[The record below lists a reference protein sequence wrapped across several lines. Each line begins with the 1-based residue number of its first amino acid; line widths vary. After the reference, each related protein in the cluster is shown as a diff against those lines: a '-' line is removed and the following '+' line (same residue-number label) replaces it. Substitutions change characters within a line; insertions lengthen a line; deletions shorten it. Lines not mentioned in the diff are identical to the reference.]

1 MRSEPPSA
9 ASDGRHPQGV
19 AGPRDALELP
29 HGSVPEL
36 VDGLD
41 SKSSAF
47 GHVGSSPTAP
57 IPASAA
63 PSAVMDTYARY
74 PISLVRGKGVW
85 VWDDQG
91 RRYLDAVAG
100 IAVCTLGHSNRALRR
115 ALCRQLAT
123 LQHVSNLYRIPEQ
136 EALAAALVQRSCAD
150 RVFFCNSGAE
160 ANEAAIK
167 LARKH
172 GHLRRGIER
181 PLILTAEA
189 SFHGR
194 TLAAVTATG
203 QPRYH
208 QGFQPMVEGF
218 RYFPYN
224 DTAAFEAL
232 LASCEADGPAVAAVL
247 LEPLQ
252 GEGGVNPGDPAFF
265 RRVRE
270 LCDAH
275 DILLIFDEV
284 QIGVG
289 RSGQWWGYESLG
301 VEPDAFTAAKGLGG
315 GIPIGA
321 LAVKACCDH
330 FKPGEHASTFG
341 GNPLACRAG
350 LTVLA
355 EIERRGLLQHV
366 RAMGQRLRDELEEL
380 ARRRPDLIQA
390 VRGWGLLQGLVL
402 QPEAPSAPEVVKAA
416 LAEGL
421 LLVPAGANVVRFVPP
436 LVIKPRHV
444 RQLVKRL
451 ESSLQRLPDA
461 SARTD

>member
-1 MRSEPPSA
+1 
-9 ASDGRHPQGV
+9 
-19 AGPRDALELP
+19 
-29 HGSVPEL
+29 
-36 VDGLD
+36 
-41 SKSSAF
+41 
-47 GHVGSSPTAP
+47 
-57 IPASAA
+57 
-63 PSAVMDTYARY
+63 MDTYSRT
-74 PISLVRGKGVW
+74 PLSLVRGKGVW
-85 VWDDQG
+85 VWDEAG

-100 IAVCTLGHSNRALRR
+100 IAVCTLGHSHPALRR
-115 ALCRQLAT
+115 ALCRQLGT

-136 EALAAALVQRSCAD
+136 EALAEAIVHRSCAD

-172 GHLRRGIER
+172 GHLVRGIER

-224 DTAAFEAL
+224 DIQAFDAL
-232 LASCEADGPAVAAVL
+232 LDACEAQGPSVAAVL

-252 GEGGVNPGDPAFF
+252 GEGGVHPGDPAFF
-265 RRVRE
+265 QRVRQR
-270 LCDAH
+270 CDERQ
-275 DILLIFDEV
+275 ILLIFDEV

-289 RSGQWWGYESLG
+289 RSGRWWGYERLG
-301 VEPDAFTAAKGLGG
+301 VEPDAFTMAKGLGG

-321 LAVKACCDH
+321 LAVKASCDH
-330 FKPGEHASTFG
+330 LRPGDHASTFG

-350 LTVLA
+350 LTVLQ
-355 EIERRGLLQHV
+355 EIERRGLLAHV
-366 RAMGQRLRDELEEL
+366 EVMGEQLRELLAAMVHRHPEHLVG
-380 ARRRPDLIQA
+380 

-402 QPEAPSAPEVVKAA
+402 RPGGFTSPELVKAA

-421 LLVPAGANVVRFVPP
+421 LLVPAGATVVRFVPP
-436 LVIKPRHV
+436 LVIKPRHL

-451 ESSLQRLPDA
+451 ERALRRLV
-461 SARTD
+461 

>member
-1 MRSEPPSA
+1 M
-9 ASDGRHPQGV
+9 
-19 AGPRDALELP
+19 
-29 HGSVPEL
+29 PEL

-47 GHVGSSPTAP
+47 GFVGSSPTAP
-57 IPASAA
+57 ISPITHSGMSA
-63 PSAVMDTYARY
+63 SAVMDTYARF
-74 PISLVRGKGVW
+74 PISLARGRGVW
-85 VWDDQG
+85 VWDSNG
-91 RRYLDAVAG
+91 KRYLDCVAG
-100 IAVCTLGHSNRALRR
+100 IAVCTLGHSDGRLKRALS
-115 ALCRQLAT
+115 RQLGK

-136 EALAAALVQRSCAD
+136 EELAAAITASSCLD

-172 GHLRRGIER
+172 GHTVRGIATGDGKA
-181 PLILTAEA
+181 PLILTAQA

-203 QPRYH
+203 QPKYH
-208 QGFQPMVEGF
+208 QGFEPMVQGF

-232 LASCEADGPAVAAVL
+232 LATCEVEGPRVAAVL
-247 LEPLQ
+247 LEPIQ
-252 GEGGVNPGDPAFF
+252 GEGGVHPGNRAFF

-275 DILLIFDEV
+275 NILLIFDEV

-289 RSGQWWGYESLG
+289 RSGQLWGYEQLG
-301 VEPDAFTAAKGLGG
+301 VEPDAITLAKGLGG

-321 LAVKACCDH
+321 LAVKASVDH
-330 FKPGEHASTFG
+330 FRPGEHASTFG
-341 GNPLACRAG
+341 GNPFACRAG

-355 EIERRGLLQHV
+355 ELERRDLLSHVQRMGALLQ
-366 RAMGQRLRDELEEL
+366 ELL
-380 ARRRPDLIQA
+380 AQLVSRHPTLLEG

-402 QPEAPSAPEVVKAA
+402 REEAPSAPDIVKAA
-416 LAEGL
+416 MEQGL
-421 LLVPAGANVVRFVPP
+421 LLVPAGPRVVRFVPP
-436 LVIKPRHV
+436 LVIQPRHLRLAV
-444 RQLVKRL
+444 DRL
-451 ESSLQRLPDA
+451 ERALLSLGR
-461 SARTD
+461 

>member
-1 MRSEPPSA
+1 
-9 ASDGRHPQGV
+9 
-19 AGPRDALELP
+19 
-29 HGSVPEL
+29 VPEL

-57 IPASAA
+57 IPGAA
-63 PSAVMDTYARY
+63 GVSAVMNTYARY
-74 PISLVRGKGVW
+74 PLTLVRGKGVW
-85 VWDDQG
+85 VWDQAG
-91 RRYLDAVAG
+91 RRYLDGVAG
-100 IAVCTLGHSNRALRR
+100 IAVCTLGHSNPALRR
-115 ALCRQLAT
+115 ALCRQLGT

-136 EALAAALVQRSCAD
+136 EALAQALVQRSCAE

-172 GHLRRGIER
+172 GHQIRGIER

-203 QPRYH
+203 QSRYH

-224 DTAAFEAL
+224 DIGAFESL
-232 LASCEADGPAVAAVL
+232 LASCEADGPAVSAVL
-247 LEPLQ
+247 IEPLQ

-265 RRVRE
+265 HRLRQ
-270 LCDAH
+270 LCDERR
-275 DILLIFDEV
+275 ILLIFDEV

-289 RSGQWWGYESLG
+289 RSGRWWGYENLG
-301 VEPDAFTAAKGLGG
+301 VEPDAFTLAKGLGG

-321 LAVKACCDH
+321 LAVKTSCDH
-330 FKPGEHASTFG
+330 FTPGDHASTFG

-350 LTVLA
+350 LTVLQ
-355 EIERRGLLQHV
+355 EIERRKLLAHV
-366 RAMGQRLRDELEEL
+366 QSMGQQLRQGLE
-380 ARRRPDLIQA
+380 DLVQRHPHQLVG
-390 VRGWGLLQGLVL
+390 VRGWGLLLGLVL
-402 QPEAPSAPEVVKAA
+402 QPDGPTAPDLVKAA
-416 LAEGL
+416 MAEGL
-421 LLVPAGANVVRFVPP
+421 LLVPAGASVVRFVPP
-436 LVIKPRHV
+436 LVIKPRHG
-444 RQLVKRL
+444 RQMVKRL
-451 ESSLQRLPDA
+451 EQALQRL
-461 SARTD
+461 S